1 LSRSAGRFTLGK
13 VSEQT
18 PVTPHPG
25 EELLRVAEAVHAG
38 EVSVAFT
45 RGPTVLAK
53 VGEKLLDI
61 AEASQVPIDSGCR
74 MGMCG
79 SDPVRILEGEENLSK
94 MRSAERR
101 TLERLGLGAGCRMA
115 CVSRVQGPVVV
126 DPQPGLDAPSE
137 SKDGEPQRL
146 AVTGDDA
153 LRRAIRRVVVVG
165 AGVAGVTAAEEV
177 RRALPDAELT
187 LIGDEPYAFY
197 NRMAITRLVSESV
210 SIESLYLNR
219 RDWAESRRID
229 YRRGVPATA
238 IDRAN
243 REVHLADGER
253 LPYDRVVIATGARP
267 LVPPIEGAGTEGSFM
282 LRTIDDAVQIQQH
295 IRRRR
300 CRTAVIVGAGLLGLE
315 AAYYLTQLDV
325 RVLVLDR
332 GPWPLSRQ
340 LDEHAG
346 ALLWEMLQDLGIELL
361 PKTEAQRVL
370 SDDRVTGVDLID
382 GGSIEA
388 ELCLIATGI
397 LPNSE
402 LAEAAGLEV
411 AVGITVDD
419 GMQTSDPHVFAVGDV
434 VDHNGRRY
442 GLWPAS
448 VEQAQVA
455 AARMVGSAAAFQLPA
470 QPARLKVPGIDLLS
484 IGVVEAAGGESRTVA
499 VSAYGTRR
507 YRKLILEQGR
517 LTGAIILGSP
527 ELFDDVTKAV
537 EIGLDLGSDLDALER
552 GKWQALSRGV
562 EGGTLALGVSAT

>member
-1 LSRSAGRFTLGK
+1 MTEDRPPR
-13 VSEQT
+13 
-18 PVTPHPG
+18 PPPG
-25 EELLRVAEAVHAG
+25 DELVRVGEAVHSG
-38 EVSVAFT
+38 EVSVGF
-45 RGPTVLAK
+45 RPGPTVLAK
-53 VGEKLLDI
+53 VGDKLLDI
-61 AEASQVPIDSGCR
+61 AEASQVPIEHGCR

-79 SDPVRILEGEENLSK
+79 SDPVRILEGEENLSE

-101 TLERLGLGAGCRMA
+101 TLKHLGLGAGCRMA
-115 CVSRVQGPVVV
+115 CVARVQGPVVV
-126 DPQPGLDAPSE
+126 DPRPRLEVPSQWE
-137 SKDGEPQRL
+137 SDEPQPP
-146 AVTGDDA
+146 AVTVDDA
-153 LRRAIRRVVVVG
+153 LERTIRRVVVIG

-177 RRALPDAELT
+177 RRALPNAELT

-197 NRMAITRLVSESV
+197 NRMGITRLVSESV

-229 YRRGVPATA
+229 YRRGLTVTG

-243 REVHLADGER
+243 REIHLADGQE

-267 LVPPIEGAGTEGSFM
+267 LVPPIDGFGAEGCFV

-295 IRRRR
+295 VRRRR

-315 AAYYLTQLDV
+315 AAYYLAQLEV

-340 LDEHAG
+340 LDEQAG

-361 PKTEAQRVL
+361 PQTEAQRVL
-370 SDDRVTGVDLID
+370 ADEHVTGVELIE

-388 ELCLIATGI
+388 DLCLVATGTV
-397 LPNSE
+397 PNAQ
-402 LAEAAGLEV
+402 LAEEAGIDV

-419 GMQTSDPHVFAVGDV
+419 GMNTSDPHVFAVGDV

-442 GLWPAS
+442 GLWPAC

-455 AARMVGSAAAFQLPA
+455 AAKMVGGEAAYAVAAP
-470 QPARLKVPGIDLLS
+470 PARLKVPGIDLLS
-484 IGVVEAAGGESRTVA
+484 IGAVDARSGESRTIA

-507 YRKLILEQGR
+507 YRKLVLEDGR
-517 LTGAIILGSP
+517 LMGAIILGSP

-537 EIGLDLGSDLDALER
+537 ERRLDLGSDLDALER
-552 GKWQALSRGV
+552 GKWDALSRLV
-562 EGGTLALGVSAT
+562 EGETLAS